1 MIPYVVNF
9 FATPVPDYGQLI
21 KAQSMTG
28 TSSNYK
34 LKRKEKRR

>member
-1 MIPYVVNF
+1 MKNYVVNF

-28 TSSNYK
+28 TSGNYN
-34 LKRKEKRR
+34 LKRKERGR

>member
-1 MIPYVVNF
+1 MNYVVNF
-9 FATPVPDYGQLI
+9 FGTPVPDYSALI

-34 LKRKEKRR
+34 YKQKRK